1 MKLLV
6 VGGGGR
12 EHALIWKLS
21 QSNKVEQIFCA
32 PGNAGI
38 ASLATCVPI
47 DADDIDRLL
56 EFARNESIDLTIVG
70 PEDPLV
76 AGIVDAF

>member
-1 MKLLV
+1 MDVLI

-21 QSNKVEQIFCA
+21 QSPEVNKMFCA

-38 ASLATCVPI
+38 ASLAECVSI
-47 DADDIDRLL
+47 QADD
-56 EFARNESIDLTIVG
+56 V
-70 PEDPLV
+70 
-76 AGIVDAF
+76 